1 MENEKL
7 VDFFKEVFHELSS
20 IVKYTPRSEL
30 IEKWKNKVLPQLE
43 SCSKVKM
50 NRLEILIAPAN
61 QYLHNMDIDDHALKI
76 AETILRDSAYK
87 FSRKKS
93 KESLESLKLLKA
105 REENIDFELQLSE
118 MICGDNDK
126 FPYRTSHLLTEFFQN
141 LGHNFTH
148 NGETRKYWVQ
158 ERLEELNIKEIH
170 NLISSGLFK
179 KKYFI
184 EWSKAN
190 SLDLNL
196 SLKKATNEFKE
207 FIQNSITANDYFDLS
222 SVLDM
227 NINIEL
233 LFDNEA
239 KTSDIELN
247 TLIEE
252 AKERFINPKDKQIA
266 LEKIWDAFERIKTY
280 FSAEGLKKNHSA
292 SKLVEII
299 SDNFDKDFMNDEFK
313 KLTNIGNSY
322 RIRHHEV
329 DKIELTPEHTNY
341 FFFRMLTLIDLCLIF
356 LNTKEVEETNVFAMI

>member
-1 MENEKL
+1 M
-7 VDFFKEVFHELSS
+7 
-20 IVKYTPRSEL
+20 
-30 IEKWKNKVLPQLE
+30 
-43 SCSKVKM
+43 
-50 NRLEILIAPAN
+50 
-61 QYLHNMDIDDHALKI
+61 
-76 AETILRDSAYK
+76 
-87 FSRKKS
+87 
-93 KESLESLKLLKA
+93 
-105 REENIDFELQLSE
+105 
-118 MICGDNDK
+118 
-126 FPYRTSHLLTEFFQN
+126 
-141 LGHNFTH
+141 
-148 NGETRKYWVQ
+148 
-158 ERLEELNIKEIH
+158 
-170 NLISSGLFK
+170 
-179 KKYFI
+179 
-184 EWSKAN
+184 
-190 SLDLNL
+190 
-196 SLKKATNEFKE
+196 
-207 FIQNSITANDYFDLS
+207 
-222 SVLDM
+222 
-227 NINIEL
+227 

>member
-196 SLKKATNEFKE
+196 SLKKATNEFTE
-207 FIQNSITANDYFDLS
+207 FIQ
-222 SVLDM
+222 
-227 NINIEL
+227 
-233 LFDNEA
+233 
-239 KTSDIELN
+239 
-247 TLIEE
+247 
-252 AKERFINPKDKQIA
+252 
-266 LEKIWDAFERIKTY
+266 
-280 FSAEGLKKNHSA
+280 
-292 SKLVEII
+292 
-299 SDNFDKDFMNDEFK
+299 
-313 KLTNIGNSY
+313 
-322 RIRHHEV
+322 
-329 DKIELTPEHTNY
+329 
-341 FFFRMLTLIDLCLIF
+341 
-356 LNTKEVEETNVFAMI
+356 